1 MPTHAEKRVLPYTPE
16 QLFDLVADVEKYPRF
31 LPWCIAC
38 RVRKRTGDTIVAD
51 LVIGFKMFRE
61 RFTSE
66 VELHRPDCIDVQYI
80 EGPLKHLNN
89 HWKFLP
95 HPTGCEI
102 DFYVDFEFRSKLL
115 QSLIGTLF
123 NEAFK
128 RMVAA
133 FEARAK
139 ELYGPKGVAEAAPE
153 PRSAR
158 G

>member
-16 QLFDLVADVEKYPRF
+16 QLFDLVADVESYPKF

-38 RVRKRTGDTIVAD
+38 RVRRRSGDKIIAD
-51 LVIGFKMFRE
+51 LIIGFKMIRE

-66 VELHRPDCIDVQYI
+66 VSLHRPELIDVQYI
-80 EGPLKHLNN
+80 EGPLRHLNN
-89 HWKFLP
+89 HWKFRP
-95 HPTGCEI
+95 HPEGCEI

-133 FEARAK
+133 FEARAA
-139 ELYGPKGVAEAAPE
+139 ELYAPKKVDATPE
-153 PRSAR
+153 PRSV
-158 G
+158 